1 MNHIFNRPT
10 FFIKEHTGIFKAAN
24 NYDIFD
30 ADSAELLLEC
40 REEELGFFTKLLRF
54 TGAKTMTPFCSVV
67 RTADGTH
74 VMTIRRGVSFIFSK
88 VEILD
93 DYDNCIGILDQRFG
107 IIRGKFDMLDADG
120 NLLCEVRGN
129 WTSWG
134 FKFLRGEEELAAI
147 HKQWAGFA
155 KELFTTA
162 DNYVLEIY
170 PSTPEN
176 VSIRAMMLATVLC
189 VDFVFKEQSN

>member
-1 MNHIFNRPT
+1 
-10 FFIKEHTGIFKAAN
+10 
-24 NYDIFD
+24 
-30 ADSAELLLEC
+30 
-40 REEELGFFTKLLRF
+40 
-54 TGAKTMTPFCSVV
+54 
-67 RTADGTH
+67 
-74 VMTIRRGVSFIFSK
+74 
-88 VEILD
+88 
-93 DYDNCIGILDQRFG
+93 
-107 IIRGKFDMLDADG
+107 
-120 NLLCEVRGN
+120 
-129 WTSWG
+129 
-134 FKFLRGEEELAAI
+134 LRGEEELAAI